1 MKFLLTNGSEVKFF
15 DKASVELVSETVL
28 KISSDKSYKLYAL
41 VDLTD
46 TFALDEEE
54 EPKAEKP
61 KETEFT
67 K

>member
-28 KISSDKSYKLYAL
+28 KISSDKSYKLYTL
-41 VDLTD
+41 VDITD
-46 TFALDEEE
+46 TFALDDEE
-54 EPKAEKP
+54 EPETTEP